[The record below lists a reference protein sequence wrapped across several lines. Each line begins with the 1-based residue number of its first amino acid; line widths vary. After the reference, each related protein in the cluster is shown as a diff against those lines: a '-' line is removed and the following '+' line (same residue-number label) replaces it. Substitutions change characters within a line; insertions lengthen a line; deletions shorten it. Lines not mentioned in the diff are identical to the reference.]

1 VEPEEV
7 VQLQV
12 DAFNAHDVEAFLATY
27 AEDAI
32 ASGGDGMDAP
42 VEGRDALR
50 SHYARRLGQP
60 GLRATIE
67 QRVRLG
73 RWVVD
78 YEIVENDSGT
88 TPALAVYEVE
98 GSLIRR
104 TTIVRGS
111 AQGRTTETSAES
123 QHDAR
128 HR

>member
-1 VEPEEV
+1 MEPEEV

-27 AEDAI
+27 AEDAV

-42 VEGRDALR
+42 VAGRDALR

-78 YEIVENDSGT
+78 YEIVENDAGAT
-88 TPALAVYEVE
+88 AALAVYEVE

-104 TTIVRGS
+104 ATIVRGPTQS
-111 AQGRTTETSAES
+111 RTAETPTDS
-123 QHDAR
+123 
-128 HR
+128 